1 VPREPTL
8 GELADDVEKL
18 TVQVQR
24 LGDRLDNAP
33 YVRRDLHDEQ
43 INNVRKDIHAVQTS
57 TTDGM
62 AGLRTMQMWMLGVM
76 GSILVAAVVAVIA
89 NVVGSGA

>member
-43 INNVRKDIHAVQTS
+43 ITNVRNDIRRVQAS
-57 TTDGM
+57 TTEGM

-89 NVVGSGA
+89 NVAGSGT